1 MNFSALNTHAI
12 GVQLVTA
19 SAVLEGAGSF
29 SAGASVSAQATTVN
43 VAYANATISAA
54 ALATTQSVI
63 CFARATAT
71 LSCNAAANVEGHRVT
86 FSNAE
91 IVCAASSDANAVVY
105 RQAAAFVTA
114 QATNVAVGSRVAY
127 ASASLQAE
135 CNLTAN
141 SGVVAFGSSAIVANA
156 AISASAILTSLVQA
170 EAHVSDSS
178 YVVPGYW
185 IPAYDT
191 WVDTIAVGYW
201 VKWDNSQIQLG
212 HAYES
217 ITPYSAN
224 TTYNGTNI
232 PTTIKNT
239 LDAAAPAGTHYF
251 SSYTSAAPRN
261 GVSGYNG
268 NFKRRVTTTHPAV
281 WVAPVTVYTAYKP
294 NAQVVVS
301 DVSVLSGGFAYPYGS
316 SEVTATGTRVCIG
329 IADVT
334 SSASVTSTTIT
345 LRTIYASA
353 IAIAGAETTASAT
366 FFTVHPAQ
374 ATGNAS
380 ANITTTPSLHVYV
393 AETVSASATATAD
406 GDILIFAEASVSDS
420 SYVVAGYTTWYDS
433 WANSGGTY
441 YAANSNNYFLFQ
453 AVPGLWPPTYQL
465 SSTSPSLAPISQANT
480 GYQYRVGS
488 LISGG
493 AYATYYIN
501 NVHYQ
506 GYWKHLEVN
515 TPYSVYTP
523 PVTVYTGY
531 TPSANVA
538 AEALVLIHVNL
549 SASGEVSAAGFKTAF
564 AEAAFTGSS
573 ITISAGT
580 HSVVVRA
587 EVSAN
592 ANLTSDCTVFRVASA
607 TLTTTSLV
615 SSSVFVDSF
624 RTASVVANANIS
636 ETASKIAHAQL
647 AGITGSSQFTES
659 AVNFANSQGAF
670 TGSSV
675 TVSAAFQRA
684 FAAIGVTS
692 TASITAEADVEI
704 WAKAD
709 VVASSVVA
717 VSGTGV
723 NSGHAYFTAS
733 SDMAALAN
741 MLVFADAALSATAKV
756 VNGFALVAQ
765 EGTRSN
771 GILILV
777 EAENRTL
784 LVDASAGNRTI
795 IVDAEDRTIIVDA
808 EDRTIFA
815 EAA

>member
-29 SAGASVSAQATTVN
+29 SAGASVSAQATTAN
-43 VAYANATISAA
+43 VAYANAIISAA

-63 CFARATAT
+63 CFARAIAT
-71 LSCNAAANVEGHRVT
+71 LSCNAAANVEGHKVT

-91 IVCAASSDANAVVY
+91 IVCAASSNANAVVH
-105 RQAAAFVTA
+105 RQAVVYVTA
-114 QATNVAVGSRVAY
+114 QATNVALGSRVAY

-170 EAHVSDSS
+170 TAHVSDSS
-178 YVVPGYW
+178 YVVAGYTTWYNSWANSTGQYYAANSGNYHIFQAVPGLYPPTYQVYSASPSLAP
-185 IPAYDT
+185 ISQANTGYQYRVGSLLSSGAYQT
-191 WVDTIAVGYW
+191 YYINGVIYQGFWRHLEV
-201 VKWDNSQIQLG
+201 N
-212 HAYES
+212 
-217 ITPYSAN
+217 TPYSV
-224 TTYNGTNI
+224 
-232 PTTIKNT
+232 
-239 LDAAAPAGTHYF
+239 
-251 SSYTSAAPRN
+251 YTP
-261 GVSGYNG
+261 
-268 NFKRRVTTTHPAV
+268 PL
-281 WVAPVTVYTAYKP
+281 TVYTGYTP

-301 DVSVLSGGFAYPYGS
+301 DVSILRGSFAYPSGS
-316 SEVTATGTRVCIG
+316 SEVTATGTRVRIG

-334 SSASVTSTTIT
+334 S
-345 LRTIYASA
+345 LASA
-353 IAIAGAETTASAT
+353 AAEAFTVRFIDASAAVNSEAETTASAT
-366 FFTVHPAQ
+366 SFTVHPAQ

-380 ANITTTPSLHVYV
+380 ANITTTPILHVYV

-406 GDILIFAEASVSDS
+406 GDILIFAEANVITTQFYTAAVFHPAVITPGYWVPAVWEWVFVGHTVFVNG
-420 SYVVAGYTTWYDS
+420 SYSYGPVGSGYRFIYPGTT
-433 WANSGGTY
+433 
-441 YAANSNNYFLFQ
+441 
-453 AVPGLWPPTYQL
+453 TYQNG
-465 SSTSPSLAPISQANT
+465 NT
-480 GYQYRVGS
+480 FLTYAVEQYTQT
-488 LISGG
+488 
-493 AYATYYIN
+493 AATYY
-501 NVHYQ
+501 
-506 GYWKHLEVN
+506 VN
-515 TPYSVYTP
+515 
-523 PVTVYTGY
+523 PVTVSEAYTTPAFWTNTGY

-538 AEALVLIHVNL
+538 AEAIILLSVSL
-549 SASGEVSAAGFKTAF
+549 SASGSVSAEGFISVF
-564 AEAAFTGSS
+564 AEAAVSGSS

-587 EVSAN
+587 DAIASAN
-592 ANLTSDCTVFRVASA
+592 LSA
-607 TLTTTSLV
+607 D
-615 SSSVFVDSF
+615 SSVLRWASVNLDPTASVAISAHVDSF

-717 VSGTGV
+717 VTGTGV
-723 NSGHAYFTAS
+723 NSAHAYFTAS

>member
-91 IVCAASSDANAVVY
+91 IVCAASSNANAVVH
-105 RQAAAFVTA
+105 RQAVVYVTA

-170 EAHVSDSS
+170 TAH
-178 YVVPGYW
+178 
-185 IPAYDT
+185 
-191 WVDTIAVGYW
+191 
-201 VKWDNSQIQLG
+201 
-212 HAYES
+212 
-217 ITPYSAN
+217 
-224 TTYNGTNI
+224 
-232 PTTIKNT
+232 
-239 LDAAAPAGTHYF
+239 
-251 SSYTSAAPRN
+251 
-261 GVSGYNG
+261 
-268 NFKRRVTTTHPAV
+268 
-281 WVAPVTVYTAYKP
+281 
-294 NAQVVVS
+294 
-301 DVSVLSGGFAYPYGS
+301 
-316 SEVTATGTRVCIG
+316 
-329 IADVT
+329 
-334 SSASVTSTTIT
+334 
-345 LRTIYASA
+345 
-353 IAIAGAETTASAT
+353 
-366 FFTVHPAQ
+366 
-374 ATGNAS
+374 
-380 ANITTTPSLHVYV
+380 
-393 AETVSASATATAD
+393 
-406 GDILIFAEASVSDS
+406 VSDS

-441 YAANSNNYFLFQ
+441 YAATSGNYHLFQ
-453 AVPGLWPPTYQL
+453 AVPGLWPPTYQVY
-465 SSTSPSLAPISQANT
+465 SASPSLAPISQANT

-501 NVHYQ
+501 NVYYQ
-506 GYWKHLEVN
+506 GFWRHLEVN

-523 PVTVYTGY
+523 PLTVYTGYTPNAQVVVSDVSIFRGSFAYPSGSSEVTATGTRVRIGIADVTSSASVTSTAIALGTIDASAIAIAGAETTASATSFTVHPAQATGNASANITTTPILHVYVAETVSASATATADGDILISATASVSDSSYITPGYWIPSYTTNQDFNAAFYWVHYLGSEVYFTYTPESIAPYYSNNTYTGTNIVSAIKSVLDSGAPAGTSYVSYLTSAQTRNGVSGFNGGLKRRVTTTHPAVWVAPVTVYTGY
-531 TPSANVA
+531 TPSANVS
-538 AEALVLIHVNL
+538 AEALVLLSVSL

-587 EVSAN
+587 DAIASAN
-592 ANLTSDCTVFRVASA
+592 LSADSFVLRGASANLDPTALV
-607 TLTTTSLV
+607 TTSV
-615 SSSVFVDSF
+615 HVDSF

-717 VSGTGV
+717 VTGTGV
-723 NSGHAYFTAS
+723 NSAHAYFTAS
-733 SDMAALAN
+733 SDMSALAN